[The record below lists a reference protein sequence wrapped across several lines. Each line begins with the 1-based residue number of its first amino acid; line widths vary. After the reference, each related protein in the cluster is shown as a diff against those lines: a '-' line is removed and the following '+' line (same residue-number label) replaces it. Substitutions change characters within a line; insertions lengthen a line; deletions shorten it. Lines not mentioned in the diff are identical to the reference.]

1 MKISELIKR
10 LETIKARAGDIEVLK
25 VEDDGRSSWL
35 AEPEVNVK
43 WTNQWPARKYYWR
56 ISI

>member
-35 AEPEVNVK
+35 AEPELK
-43 WTNQWPARKYYWR
+43 AEWTNQWPARKYYWR